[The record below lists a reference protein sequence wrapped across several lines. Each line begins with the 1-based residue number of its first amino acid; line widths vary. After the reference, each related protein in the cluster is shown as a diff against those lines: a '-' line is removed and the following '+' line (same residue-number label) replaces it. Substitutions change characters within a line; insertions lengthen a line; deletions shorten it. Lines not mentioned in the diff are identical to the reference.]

1 MRIALNRM
9 SYYARVAYNCWVKGR
24 TEVPYLPEYVSLE
37 LTNVCNFKCAFC
49 PQSNP
54 NHLAALGRSYLKP
67 DQAELLL
74 GKIRAAGITT
84 RLLHWTLDGEPFM
97 NREFHKVCAVA
108 CRHGFDDMFFATN
121 GTLASPRR
129 MSQFPAEARYTL
141 KIDYC
146 ADPVYFESVR
156 GTPRSWQRI
165 RDNIIALITDDRFS
179 NVRVLFTDISPFGFQ
194 DRAELATRFQ
204 ALKAL
209 FPKSNRVSFATK
221 TFHNATGYLGTPG
234 PRRAG
239 RYVRCPYPWATLHVA
254 SNGDVVACS
263 RDLEHKTVLG
273 NLLRQPLPE
282 IWNGEPMQALRRNL
296 RDRHPE
302 RSAACANCDLPYDG
316 SKYTVRNLINT
327 AAGRLQL
334 FAGGGW
340 DPAPAPPRPP
350 RKAT

>member
-1 MRIALNRM
+1 MRIVLNRVH
-9 SYYARVAYNCWVKGR
+9 YYAQVAYNCWVKGSTR
-24 TEVPYLPEYVSLE
+24 VPYLPQYVSLE
-37 LTNVCNFKCAFC
+37 LTNVCNFKCTFC
-49 PQSNP
+49 PQSDP
-54 NHLAALGRSYLKP
+54 NHLATLGRSYLKP
-67 DQAELLL
+67 DQADLLL

-84 RLLHWTLDGEPFM
+84 GLLHWTLDGEPFM

-108 CRHGFDDMFFATN
+108 CRHGFTDMFFATN

-129 MSQFPAEARYTL
+129 LSQFPGDARYTL

-146 ADPVYFESVR
+146 ADPVYFETVR

-165 RDNIIALITDDRFS
+165 RDNITSLITDDRFS
-179 NVRVLFTDISPFGFQ
+179 NVHVLFTDISPFAIQ
-194 DRAELATRFQ
+194 DPAELRARFR
-204 ALKAL
+204 ALKDL
-209 FPKSNRVSFATK
+209 FPASDRVAFATK
-221 TFHNATGYLGTPG
+221 TFHNATGYLGTPRSG
-234 PRRAG
+234 RAG

-263 RDLEHKTVLG
+263 RDLQHKTVLG
-273 NLLRQPLPE
+273 NLLRQSLPE
-282 IWNGEPMQALRRNL
+282 IWNGEAMQALRRNL

-334 FAGGGW
+334 FSAGRLR
-340 DPAPAPPRPP
+340 PAPAPIPRPHNS
-350 RKAT
+350 A